1 MLMGRVIG
9 SVWATVKHEP
19 LAGARFVLLQ
29 PLDAQQN
36 NAGDVLAA
44 LDTASSGPGDLVTY
58 TTAYEAV
65 LPWRERHPEV
75 DVAAVDACV
84 VAVIDRVDV
93 GAKP

>member
-29 PLDAQQN
+29 PLDA
-36 NAGDVLAA
+36 AMKASGDVLAA
-44 LDTASSGPGDLVTY
+44 LDTASSGPGDVVAY

-65 LPWRERHPEV
+65 LPWRELHPAV
-75 DVAAVDACV
+75 DMAAVDACV

-93 GAKP
+93 GAGT